1 MTGGPD
7 KSSIRAGFGL
17 FYTAIE
23 DLTQFQEGGDPPY
36 GLVWGSPV
44 PSFFESQGPSRRA
57 GDAKIPV
64 LCSAHQCFGQESFYW
79 FSVVTGGANLSWV
92 ASNKNYSL
100 PDGEHYELSL
110 QRENWCRHDRDR
122 ELRGTQGQKLLT
134 FVEPIR

>member
-1 MTGGPD
+1 VIRRTGWSGV
-7 KSSIRAGFGL
+7 SGS
-17 FYTAIE
+17 
-23 DLTQFQEGGDPPY
+23 
-36 GLVWGSPV
+36 LVFW
-44 PSFFESQGPSRRA
+44 ERIQGPSRRA

-122 ELRGTQGQKLLT
+122 KLRGTPGTEAPDFCGSQSADAALCSFL
-134 FVEPIR
+134 